1 MPKSNINVLKAT
13 GKNLFNPALTPHYTF
28 ISSGLTGLHDIGY
41 VTSPHFS
48 YERGSDIKIP
58 QILINDKR

>member
-1 MPKSNINVLKAT
+1 MQTETTGKMPKSNINVLKAT

-41 VTSPHFS
+41 VTSPIS
-48 YERGSDIKIP
+48 ASEAVT
-58 QILINDKR
+58 